1 MGSMEYAEL
10 IWKVMENMLRIKRSL
25 KARATQKDKGAGQ
38 ESAKYNGKYYI
49 LFPAI

>member
-1 MGSMEYAEL
+1 
-10 IWKVMENMLRIKRSL
+10 MENMLRIKRSV

-38 ESAKYNGKYYI
+38 REPKYDGKYYI